1 MPTQLI
7 NAFASCP
14 KDMELLLAEELAQY
28 GAEYIKQTVA
38 GVYFSGSEETLYR
51 VCFWTRLANR
61 IVVPILN
68 FTAMN
73 WDELYQGLRQFHWEE
88 HFSVKETFAFRVT
101 VHASELNNSIYAAQK
116 AKDAVADYFRE
127 RTGNRPNVELIQPD
141 VQFHLYIERNEIT
154 LSIDLCGDSL
164 HRRGYRLEAGAAPLK
179 ENVAAAI
186 LLRAKWPTIA
196 QAGGELL
203 DPMCGSG
210 TFLIE
215 GALMAASIA
224 PGLLRPYYSCFGWKQ
239 FNPDCWRRIRE
250 EALMR
255 REKGLLTLPR
265 LTGYDDDPAAIR
277 ITLANIAR
285 AGLTGYIHAE
295 RRVLA
300 DCRPRSVET
309 TGLLITNPPYGMRL
323 GELAALRFTY
333 HHLGG
338 LVKQH
343 FIGWQVSVF
352 TGNAELA
359 SALQLERDKKYH
371 FYNGDIKCQLL
382 NFSIHKTGQK
392 SNKTSVK
399 PVIDLESLLTRVPGS
414 QDFLNRLKKN
424 KQQLKKW
431 CEQSEVSCYRLYD
444 ADLPDFAMAIDI
456 YENYCYV
463 QEYAAPK
470 TIDPKKAESRLLA
483 ALDIV
488 MHVLEIKESR
498 LILKTRQKQK
508 GFQQYEKLSDQKKI
522 IEVHEGSAKLLVN
535 LTDYL
540 DTGLFLDTRLI
551 RQNIFEQA
559 KGKHFLNLFCYTG
572 TATVFAALGK
582 AASTTSV
589 DLSQTY
595 LEWSKQNL
603 AINGLSSRQ
612 HHYIQADCV
621 QWLQEENN
629 KYDLILL
636 DPPTFSNSK
645 RMHDV
650 LDIQRDHVSLIK
662 ACMRILK
669 KDGQLL
675 FVTNKHGFKLDASL
689 ADLYSV
695 TETTKKTIPFD
706 FKRSVIHHSYVI
718 TVAPS
723 QV

>member
-1 MPTQLI
+1 MIINHSI

-14 KDMELLLAEELAQY
+14 KDMELLLAEELASF
-28 GAEYIKQTVA
+28 GAEHIKQTVA
-38 GVYFSGSEETLYR
+38 GVYFSGAEETVYR
-51 VCFWTRLANR
+51 ACFWTRLANR
-61 IVVPILN
+61 IVLSLLT
-68 FTAMN
+68 FTAAS
-73 WDELYQGLRQFHWEE
+73 WDELYQGLRQFHWDK

-141 VQFHLYIERNEIT
+141 VQFHLYIERTSIT

-186 LLRAKWPTIA
+186 LLRAKWPLIA
-196 QAGGELL
+196 QTSGELL

-215 GALMAASIA
+215 GALMAADIA
-224 PGLLRPYYSCFGWKQ
+224 PGLLRPYYSFFGWQQ

-277 ITLANIAR
+277 ITLANIER
-285 AGLTGYIHAE
+285 AGLTGYIHVE
-295 RRVLA
+295 RRALA

-309 TGLLITNPPYGMRL
+309 TGLLITNPPYGVRL

-333 HHLGG
+333 HHLGS

-343 FIGWQVSVF
+343 FIGWQVSIL

-382 NFSIHKTGQK
+382 NFSIHETRQK
-392 SNKTSVK
+392 SKKTSVK
-399 PVIDLESLLTRVPGS
+399 PIIDLESLLTRVPGS

-431 CEQSEVSCYRLYD
+431 CEQSGVSCYRLYD

-456 YENYCYV
+456 YESYCYV

-470 TIDPKKAESRLLA
+470 TIDPKKAENRLLA

-540 DTGLFLDTRLI
+540 DTGLFLDTRLV
-551 RQNIFEQA
+551 RQNIFNQA

-572 TATVFAALGK
+572 TATVFAALAK

-595 LEWSKQNL
+595 LEWGKQNL
-603 AINGLSSRQ
+603 AINGLSARQ
-612 HHYIQADCV
+612 HRYIQADCL
-621 QWLQEENN
+621 QWLRNEKN

-645 RMHDV
+645 RMQGV
-650 LDIQRDHVSLIK
+650 LDIQRDHVDLIK
-662 ACMRILK
+662 ACMNLLK
-669 KDGQLL
+669 KDGQLI
-675 FVTNKHGFKLDASL
+675 FVTNKQGFKLDESL
-689 ADLYSV
+689 ADVYFV
-695 TETTKKTIPFD
+695 KETTKKTNPFD
-706 FKRSVIHHSYVI
+706 FKRSLIHRSYVI
-718 TVAPS
+718 MVA
-723 QV
+723 